1 MLFSS
6 NFFYQNKHLY
16 KFVNSEQESLLL
28 NDKSRRYKKPIKIS
42 SDCDISLLDIE
53 IIESNIPIVDITS
66 DISADDTLIYNIEG
80 TETEAVTKLR
90 ETAKTTED
98 SCSDISSRSSK
109 SSSNASNNETNKD
122 ESEDESED
130 ESADEGKDEDE
141 DKDNSENNSSY
152 SGSSGSSDEINDI
165 MVSVKEFPVNII
177 TIECCENTLDDLL
190 VNDKIDNNELTCVI
204 LQILMILIT
213 YQKLFKFTHNDLH
226 TNNIMY
232 IKTEK
237 KYLYYKYNDK
247 HYKIPTYGKLF
258 KIIDFGRAIYEYKG
272 QVMYSDSFHK
282 DGDAATQYNSP
293 PFYNT
298 NKPLIEPNMSFDLC
312 RLGCSIYDFIIDKYD
327 NNKNMSPI
335 HKIIIDWCLDD
346 EGKNMLYKNNN
357 QERYPDFKLYKMI
370 ARKVHGH
377 LPHKV
382 LQQKL
387 FNKFMVPKKEIKSGS
402 LIMNIDT
409 ISLD

>member
-1 MLFSS
+1 
-6 NFFYQNKHLY
+6 
-16 KFVNSEQESLLL
+16 
-28 NDKSRRYKKPIKIS
+28 
-42 SDCDISLLDIE
+42 
-53 IIESNIPIVDITS
+53 
-66 DISADDTLIYNIEG
+66 
-80 TETEAVTKLR
+80 
-90 ETAKTTED
+90 
-98 SCSDISSRSSK
+98 
-109 SSSNASNNETNKD
+109 
-122 ESEDESED
+122 
-130 ESADEGKDEDE
+130 
-141 DKDNSENNSSY
+141 
-152 SGSSGSSDEINDI
+152 

-177 TIECCENTLDDLL
+177 TIECCENTFDDLL
-190 VNDKIDNNELTCVI
+190 VNDKIDNNELTCII
-204 LQILMILIT
+204 LQVLMILIT
-213 YQKLFKFTHNDLH
+213 YQKLFNFTHNDLH

-293 PFYNT
+293 PFYNN
-298 NKPLIEPNMSFDLC
+298 NKPIIEPNMSFDLC

-327 NNKNMSPI
+327 DTDNMSPI
-335 HKIIIDWCLDD
+335 HKIIVDWCFDD
-346 EGKNMLYKNNN
+346 EGKNMLYKTNN

-370 ARKVHGH
+370 ARKVHNH

-387 FNKFMVPKKEIKSGS
+387 FNKFIVPKKK
-402 LIMNIDT
+402 LNRDH
-409 ISLD
+409 